1 MTISIVVRDTRQN
14 MADIIGNVFYGN
26 QRYIIERKGK
36 PVAAVISIEDYK
48 FLERVEDMIDSKLLK
63 EAIESSE
70 GIFPVEELF
79 AERQRVI
86 SEMKEGIRWI

>member
-1 MTISIVVRDTRQN
+1 MKMTISIGVRDTRQN

-48 FLERVEDMIDSKLLK
+48 FLERVEDMIDSKFLR
-63 EAIESSE
+63 EAVESSE
-70 GIFPVEELF
+70 GIFPIEELF

-86 SEMKEGIRWI
+86 SEEKNDV

>member
-1 MTISIVVRDTRQN
+1 MAISLGVQDTRQN

-26 QRYIIERKGK
+26 QRYIIERRGK

-48 FLERVEDMIDSKLLK
+48 FLERVEDMIDSKLLR
-63 EAIESSE
+63 EAVEASE
-70 GIFPVEELF
+70 GAFPLEELF

-86 SEMKEGIRWI
+86 SEGKDDV

>member
-1 MTISIVVRDTRQN
+1 MKMTISIGVRDTRQN

-63 EAIESSE
+63 EAIEESS
-70 GIFPVEELF
+70 GTFPIEELF
-79 AERQRVI
+79 AERQRLI
-86 SEMKEGIRWI
+86 EERKKDA

>member
-1 MTISIVVRDTRQN
+1 MTISIGIRDTRQN

-48 FLERVEDMIDSKLLK
+48 FLERVEDMIDSKFLR

-70 GIFPVEELF
+70 GTFPIEELF

-86 SEMKEGIRWI
+86 SEGKDDV

>member
-1 MTISIVVRDTRQN
+1 MKMTISIGVRDTRQN

-48 FLERVEDMIDSKLLK
+48 FLERVEDMIDSKFLR
-63 EAIESSE
+63 EAVESS
-70 GIFPVEELF
+70 
-79 AERQRVI
+79 
-86 SEMKEGIRWI
+86 